1 MSTLRLDNVTKRYGL
16 SRDGGA
22 SAAAAVEDVGFEV
35 ADGEFLVLV
44 GPSGCG
50 KSTLLKLIA
59 GLEDVTAGEITI
71 DGYRVNGL
79 GPRER
84 DVAMVFQSYAL
95 YPHLTV
101 RKNIAYPLKV
111 ARVDRSEVTRR
122 VAETAELLQ
131 LTELLDRRPAEL
143 SGGQRQRVAMGRAIV
158 RRPRVFLMDEP
169 LSNLDARLR
178 VQMRAEIANLQRE
191 LGVTTVYVTHDQV
204 EAMTMGSRVAVLL
217 DGRLQ
222 QLATPRQLYDE
233 PANRFVAGF
242 IGSPPMNL
250 LEATVVEAEPAVGG
264 QRPAPGDDPPPS
276 DLPGAGDA
284 RGADPDGALD
294 DVALGAGASYRLGLD
309 VGGQRLALGDDPP
322 PGLPAVGQTVVVGLR
337 PEDIALVASDP
348 AGDAGSTGP
357 DVGGGSLTATVALVE
372 ELGAEEVVHLRLGE
386 PGDPD
391 GPKVVLRTAGASKL
405 APGDVAQVRVR
416 PERFRFFDADTGVAL
431 TL

>member
-1 MSTLRLDNVTKRYGL
+1 MATLTLENITKRYG
-16 SRDGGA
+16 SGD
-22 SAAAAVEDVGFEV
+22 AAAVDDVGFEV
-35 ADGEFLVLV
+35 TDGELLVLV

-59 GLEDVTAGEITI
+59 GLDDVTAGEIRI
-71 DGYRVNGL
+71 DGHRVNEL

-84 DVAMVFQSYAL
+84 DIAMVFQSYAL

-111 ARVDRSEVTRR
+111 ARVDRHEANRR

-131 LTELLDRRPAEL
+131 LTDLLDRRPAEL

-191 LGVTTVYVTHDQV
+191 LGITTVYVTHDQV

-222 QLATPRQLYDE
+222 QLATPRQLYDH
-233 PANRFVAGF
+233 PVNRFVAGF

-250 LEATVVEAEPAVGG
+250 VEATVVASDEEVDGG
-264 QRPAPGDDPPPS
+264 
-276 DLPGAGDA
+276 
-284 RGADPDGALD
+284 LD
-294 DVALGAGASYRLGLD
+294 LD
-309 VGGQRLALGDDPP
+309 VGGQRLLAAADVAPDALSPGDEI
-322 PGLPAVGQTVVVGLR
+322 VVGLR
-337 PEDIALVASDP
+337 PED
-348 AGDAGSTGP
+348 
-357 DVGGGSLTATVALVE
+357 LTVLPGVPGLPGERGRPSPPGQTLSATVLLVE
-372 ELGAEEVVHLRLGE
+372 ELGAEELVHLRLEQDAE
-386 PGDPD
+386 PPQSRL
-391 GPKVVLRTAGASKL
+391 VVRTAGASKM
-405 APGDVAQVRVR
+405 AAGDHTHVTVDPR
-416 PERFRFFDADTGVAL
+416 RFHFFDPDTGL
-431 TL
+431 TVGRSGVEPRGR